1 MESDDISV
9 LRFRS
14 VCKYDVIKLQSLY
27 EECFPVSYPSS
38 WFQDLLD
45 NSSLISI
52 AAVSGDDLVGILV
65 GTVTTLGN
73 CSADDNKLLASSF
86 PLSTGVAYILSLG
99 VTSSFRSRGVASI
112 LLRSFIGYVSGEN
125 MDWLNDSNYQGDLP
139 CPDLF
144 SQTVNVNP
152 AHHRNGE
159 DCYSDSNVST
169 KYNDTSSSIIWR
181 VKDYK
186 SLYNLITQLPHVSP
200 VQAVY
205 LHVLHSNLH
214 ARRFYENRGFIF
226 LHTRP
231 GCYTID
237 GRSADGCTYVLHT
250 NGGYLDC
257 KPISYNLNTIYE
269 YLNDHS
275 IVCYLRWIIRLF
287 SQSGYTILYK
297 LRRFSHY
304 LYDTTPLMFLNYH
317 TYNHQRQGYINHI
330 SSSSSSHPTSS
341 CLPRHFSEC
350 SFPDTTSTSSSSLCV
365 SPDSAVLD
373 NE

>member
-1 MESDDISV
+1 MGSDDIGV
-9 LRFRS
+9 LSFRS
-14 VCKYDVIKLQSLY
+14 ICKYDVMKLQSLY

-73 CSADDNKLLASSF
+73 CSADDYKLLASSF

-125 MDWLNDSNYQGDLP
+125 MDWLNDSNHQVDLS
-139 CPDLF
+139 CSDLF
-144 SQTVNVNP
+144 SQTVNGNLD
-152 AHHRNGE
+152 HYRNGE
-159 DCYSDSNVST
+159 HCYSDSNVST
-169 KYNDTSSSIIWR
+169 ECSDTSPSTIWR

-200 VQAVY
+200 VRAVY

-214 ARRFYENRGFIF
+214 ARRFYENRGFIC
-226 LHTRP
+226 LHVRP

-250 NGGYLDC
+250 NGGHLDC
-257 KPISYNLNTIYE
+257 KPINCNLNTLYE
-269 YLNDHS
+269 YFNDYS
-275 IVCYLRWIIRLF
+275 VVCYLRWMIRLF

-304 LYDTTPLMFLNYH
+304 LYDTPSTFLHSYIHN
-317 TYNHQRQGYINHI
+317 NQKQEYINHLPF
-330 SSSSSSHPTSS
+330 SSSSYPISS
-341 CLPRHFSEC
+341 CLPQHFTEYSI
-350 SFPDTTSTSSSSLCV
+350 PDTASTSSSCISSD
-365 SPDSAVLD
+365 SPVL
-373 NE
+373 NHK